1 MNKRTLLFSLSGGY
15 FLYGFLQY
23 FAFFSFPAI
32 LRANDVGNDV
42 IGATMMLFLPFVM
55 TFIYAPSLERFQHKK
70 GQNREKRLILLCGV
84 MVAIC
89 YASLG
94 GFAPQSQ
101 PFAMMSV
108 LLLAMFFLASAE
120 IIYNGVIIDNINK
133 EGLVENG
140 ALRLILNY
148 IAGIIATSGMLWLLQ
163 ILGQTGY
170 LLMGACLLLLALSI
184 VWLPPVLN
192 HKDGDDSPSILKSFK
207 NKNVRQ
213 GLVFSLVISLTLRLP
228 FSQLSPLM
236 IDSGFEIEDV
246 AFWGG
251 VGSCILGMVGSIV
264 AVWAYKHFPTP
275 KVMLLV
281 FVFYVFGFLGFL
293 ANIFYFQSI
302 LMLGIIFSITMA
314 VMSVLYVG
322 IFSVWM
328 HWCSGEGSASNYAL
342 LKSCDYFIL
351 ILSSFVSGFIV
362 EIGREIHLFGNALG
376 GYASLFM
383 LSLCLLLLALWLIIP
398 RLLKNI

>member
-1 MNKRTLLFSLSGGY
+1 
-15 FLYGFLQY
+15 
-23 FAFFSFPAI
+23 
-32 LRANDVGNDV
+32 
-42 IGATMMLFLPFVM
+42 MMLFLPFVM

-94 GFAPQSQ
+94 SFAPQSQ

-120 IIYNGVIIDNINK
+120 IIYNGVIIDNMNK

-140 ALRLILNY
+140 SLRLILTY

-163 ILGQTGY
+163 TLSQTSY
-170 LLMGACLLLLALSI
+170 LLMGVCLLLLALSI
-184 VWLPPVLN
+184 VWLPPVSN
-192 HKDGDDSPSILKSFK
+192 HKDGDVSPSILKSFK
-207 NKNVRQ
+207 NKNVQQ

-236 IDSGFEIEDV
+236 IDSGFEMEDV

-251 VGSCILGMVGSIV
+251 VGSCILGMVGSVV
-264 AVWAYKHFPTP
+264 AVWAYKHFPTQ

-293 ANIFYFQSI
+293 AHIFYFQSI

-328 HWCSGEGSASNYAL
+328 YWCSGEGSASNYAL
-342 LKSCDYFIL
+342 LKSCDYFVF
-351 ILSSFVSGFIV
+351 ILSSFVSGF
-362 EIGREIHLFGNALG
+362 
-376 GYASLFM
+376 
-383 LSLCLLLLALWLIIP
+383 LSKWGE
-398 RLLKNI
+398 R